1 MTVGCSP
8 HMKKL
13 VSLAGKTALGALL
26 LILLLAIVALA
37 PVDYSAWT
45 DSVLRQELDSALKAI
60 WMQTNV
66 VAGQLRAG
74 FGRAKLTPCL
84 GATAND
90 PDQGHFQ
97 ALPLAGYGARKGQ
110 PATGVHDDLW
120 AKAVALAVN
129 GRTGIMVSADA
140 LIIPREVA
148 EMAVERLKGRGIQRS
163 NLYFGAT
170 HAHSSIGGWGR
181 GLVSE
186 AFAGKFVP
194 ESRAWFAR
202 QLAAAAEA
210 ALGDLSPARA
220 GAAFFT
226 STNHVRNR
234 LVGDGGTVDPG
245 FRILKIVQDDGDHAV
260 IGSYSAHATVLPASV
275 MEFSGDYPGAWAA
288 TMEKNGCTVALFFAG
303 GVGSHSPRAGGPGW
317 EGVERMGVELAML
330 TETALKQIELTNHL
344 AFGLV
349 TLDLRLP
356 ELQVRVSD
364 GVRLRPW
371 LAGLLLPVE
380 KQTIVQAL
388 RLGEST
394 WLSTP
399 CDFSGELAMS
409 LPIPPERKRFTAV
422 TSFNGDYVGYVIPSR
437 YYHMAGYEPRTMSF
451 FGPQMP
457 DYMAAALQGL
467 YEAVWR

>member
-1 MTVGCSP
+1 
-8 HMKKL
+8 MKKL
-13 VSLAGKTALGALL
+13 LSLAGKTALAALS
-26 LILLLAIVALA
+26 LILLLAIVSLA
-37 PVDYSAWT
+37 PVDHSAWKDT
-45 DSVLRQELDSALKAI
+45 LLSRELDLALNAI
-60 WMQTNV
+60 RMQTNV
-66 VAGQLRAG
+66 VWGQLRAG
-74 FGRAKLTPCL
+74 FGRAKLTPSF
-84 GATAND
+84 GATVND
-90 PDQGHFQ
+90 PDQGRFQ
-97 ALPLAGYGARKGQ
+97 SLPLAGYGARKGR

-148 EMAVERLKGRGIQRS
+148 EMAVDRLKARGIQRN

-181 GLVSE
+181 GVVAE
-186 AFAGKFVP
+186 AFAGNFVP

-202 QLAAAAEA
+202 QLAVATEA
-210 ALGDLSPARA
+210 ALDDLSPARA

-234 LVGDGGTVDPG
+234 LVGWRGAVDPG
-245 FRILKIVQDDGDHAV
+245 FRVLEIVQDDGDHAV
-260 IGSYSAHATVLPASV
+260 LGSYSAHATVLPASV

-288 TMEKNGCTVALFFAG
+288 AMEKNGCALALFFAG
-303 GVGSHSPRAGGPGW
+303 GVGSHSPRANAPGW
-317 EGVERMGVELAML
+317 DGVDRMGAELARF
-330 TETALKQIELTNHL
+330 TEAALKQIKLTNHV
-344 AFGLV
+344 AFGLI
-349 TLDLRLP
+349 TLPLRLP
-356 ELQVRVSD
+356 ALQVRVSD
-364 GVRLRPW
+364 GIRLRPW
-371 LAGLLLPVE
+371 LASLLLPVE

-388 RLGEST
+388 RLGEAT

-409 LPIPPERKRFTAV
+409 LPIPQERKRFTTV
-422 TSFNGDYVGYVIPSR
+422 TSFNGDYVGYVIPNR

-457 DYMAAALQGL
+457 EYMAAALQGV
-467 YEAVWR
+467 YQAVW